1 MTELHI
7 DFETRS
13 AVDLKV
19 VGLDNYARHPST
31 EVVCLGWAV
40 NDEPVELDPGVGP
53 ELFYTVADLVNDGVA
68 TLAHNAAFELAIWN
82 HILAAR
88 YGWPALKPEQCVC
101 TMAMAYAQGL
111 PGSLENAAAAVGI
124 EEQKDQVGHR
134 IMLQLSKPRSINPD
148 GSIVWWEDPEK
159 LARLYEY
166 CKQDVRVERELAK
179 RLMRLSPAEMK
190 VWQLDYQINQRG
202 IYVDQ
207 QSAKAALEVVAGE
220 QQRLA
225 SEIRSVTDGFCG
237 VPTEHARL
245 AEWIRSRGV
254 DTPGVA
260 KADVVSLLAEDSIP
274 DDVRSALEI
283 RQEYAKSSTA
293 KLKPMVEAASAD
305 GRLRG
310 MFQYHGASTGRW
322 AGRRVQ
328 LHNLPRPKIDQ
339 PAIEDVFEHLD
350 DRDYIDFMYGSPMS
364 VMSDCLRGML
374 CAPPG
379 KLLVAGDFAN
389 IEGRVLAWLAG
400 EEWKLQAFRDFDAGV
415 GPDLYLVAA
424 ARIFRCD
431 VKDAKPHRQVGKVA
445 ELALGYGGGIG
456 AFQTMAR
463 GYGVDVGDAR
473 ADEIKNA
480 WRAAHPATVKFWYA
494 LERAAINAVL
504 TPGTAFE
511 VGPRV
516 TFKRAGSFLWCRLP
530 SGRVLCYPYPQIGK
544 GKFDNDCV
552 TYMAVNS
559 VTNKWERTDTYGGKL
574 AENVTQAVARDCLSE
589 AMLRLDAD
597 GFPIVAHV
605 HDEIVAE
612 MHADHR
618 FITHGLDNFLD
629 NMKLVPAWAKG
640 LPIAVEGWV
649 GRRYRK

>member
-1 MTELHI
+1 MTSAHL
-7 DFETRS
+7 DFESRS
-13 AVDLKV
+13 AVDLRA
-19 VGLDNYARHPST
+19 VGLDNYSRHTSTDVWCAAWAIGDGEIQLWTPGQPIPS
-31 EVVCLGWAV
+31 
-40 NDEPVELDPGVGP
+40 ELAAHVAAGG
-53 ELFYTVADLVNDGVA
+53 TV
-68 TLAHNAAFELAIWN
+68 TCHNWAFEYAIWT
-82 HILAAR
+82 HIMTPR
-88 YGWPALKPEQCVC
+88 YGWPSIEIEQFDC
-101 TMAMAYAQGL
+101 TMCRAYAMGL

-124 EEQKDQVGHR
+124 EEQKDQVGGR
-134 IMLQLSKPRSINPD
+134 VMMQMARPRSTNPD
-148 GSIVWWEDPEK
+148 GTYVWWNEQEK
-159 LARLYEY
+159 LDRLFAY
-166 CKQDVRVERELAK
+166 CKTDVAVERALDQ
-179 RLMRLSPAEMK
+179 RLMKLSADERK
-190 VWQLDYQINQRG
+190 VWRLDAAVNLRG
-202 IYVDQ
+202 IYVDRD
-207 QSAKAALEVVAGE
+207 SAKAALAVVDGE
-220 QQRLA
+220 QR
-225 SEIRSVTDGFCG
+225 
-237 VPTEHARL
+237 RL
-245 AEWIRSRGV
+245 AERISVVTGAYVGLPSENARLTEWVRSRGV
-254 DTPGVA
+254 PTGGIA
-260 KADVVSLLAEDSIP
+260 KSDVVDLLADESIP
-274 DDVRSALEI
+274 DDVREALTI

-293 KLKPMVEAASAD
+293 KLKPMVEAASRD

-328 LHNLPRPKIDQ
+328 LHNLPRPRLAQSD
-339 PAIEDVFEHLD
+339 IEDVFEHLD
-350 DRDYIDFMYGSPMS
+350 DRDYIEFMYGSPMS

-400 EEWKLQAFRDFDAGV
+400 EEWKLTAFKEFDNGT

-424 ARIFRCD
+424 ARIFRCA
-431 VKDAKPHRQVGKVA
+431 VEAARPQRQVGKVA
-445 ELALGYGGGIG
+445 ELALGYGGGVG

-463 GYGVDVGDAR
+463 AYGVEVGDTR
-473 ADEIKNA
+473 ADEIKAA
-480 WRAAHPATVKFWYA
+480 WRAAHPNTVRFWYSLEKSA
-494 LERAAINAVL
+494 LAAVL
-504 TPGTAFE
+504 NAGRVET
-511 VGPRV
+511 VGSIS
-516 TFKRAGSFLWCRLP
+516 FKRAGSFLWCRLP
-530 SGRVLCYPYPQIGK
+530 SGRVLCYPYPLVGV

-612 MHADHR
+612 IDGDEARSESELEH
-618 FITHGLDNFLD
+618 FL
-629 NMKLVPAWAKG
+629 NEMRVIPPWAKG